1 MTEFSDDFA
10 TQSIISSKP
19 KADMPNVLLIPL
31 QSFRR
36 IFRRVR
42 RRHRTSN
49 GRLTSASNERVRSGD
64 IEGQHKKRICPMI
77 HSVLNSGARRV
88 KCNSEAN
95 TVEKRGLL
103 ILDCWLLTVD
113 C

>member
-36 IFRRVR
+36 IFRRMR
-42 RRHRTSN
+42 RRQRS
-49 GRLTSASNERVRSGD
+49 RMSNERVRSED
-64 IEGQHKKRICPMI
+64 IEGQQKKRICPMI